1 MAKIGFIGTGV
12 MGAAMAGHLL
22 DAGNELYV
30 YNRTKAK
37 TDSLVARGATYCA
50 TPQEIAEVTDIVFSI
65 VGYPKDVREIYFG
78 EKGVFKA
85 DVQGT
90 FLVDMTTSEP
100 ALAQE
105 IYQAAK
111 EAGASALDAPV
122 SGGDIGAKNASLTIM
137 VGGEKEAYEH
147 LLPYFEA
154 IGKTITRQGAAGA
167 GQHTKMANQI
177 AIAGTMTAMTELMVY
192 VDKAG
197 LDVEKVLQT
206 VGGGSAAT
214 WSMTNYAPRIL
225 REDFSAGFFVK
236 HFIKDLGIA
245 LVEAEKMGI
254 ELPATA
260 GAKKLYD
267 RLAEEGYE
275 NDGTQALIKLWWPEG
290 VRPNK

>member
-22 DAGNELYV
+22 DAGNELFV

-37 TDSLVARGATYCA
+37 TDALVARGATYCA
-50 TPQEIAEVTDIVFSI
+50 TPQEIAEATDIVFSI

-78 EKGVFKA
+78 ENGVFKA
-85 DVQGT
+85 DVQGA

-122 SGGDIGAKNASLTIM
+122 SGGDIGAQNASLTIM
-137 VGGEKEAYEH
+137 VGGEEEAYEH
-147 LLPYFEA
+147 LLPYFET

-192 VDKAG
+192 ADKAG

-225 REDFSAGFFVK
+225 SEDFSAGFFVK

-245 LVEAEKMGI
+245 LAEAEKMGL

>member
-1 MAKIGFIGTGV
+1 MVKIGFIGTGV

-22 DAGNELYV
+22 DAGNELFV
-30 YNRTKAK
+30 YNRTKSK
-37 TDSLVARGATYCA
+37 TDELVARGATYCA
-50 TPQEIAEVTDIVFSI
+50 SPKAIAEEADLIFSI
-65 VGYPKDVREIYFG
+65 VGYPQDVREIYFG
-78 EKGVFKA
+78 EMGVFKA
-85 DVQGT
+85 NVQEKV
-90 FLVDMTTSEP
+90 LVDMTTSEP
-100 ALAQE
+100 GLAQE

-111 EAGASALDAPV
+111 EAGAFALDAPV
-122 SGGDIGAKNASLTIM
+122 SGGDIGAKNATLTIM
-137 VGGEKEAYEH
+137 VGGDEAAYQA
-147 LLPYFEA
+147 LLPYFEI
-154 IGKTITRQGAAGA
+154 IGKTVAHQGRAGA

-192 VDKAG
+192 ADKAG
-197 LDVEKVLQT
+197 LNVEKVLQT

-214 WSMTNYAPRIL
+214 WSLTNYAPRIL

-245 LVEAEKMGI
+245 LSEAEKMGI

-267 RLAEEGYE
+267 RLADKGYE

>member
-22 DAGNELYV
+22 AAGHELYV
-30 YNRTKAK
+30 YNRTKSK
-37 TDSLVARGATYCA
+37 TDDLVARGANYCP
-50 TPQEIAEVTDIVFSI
+50 TPKDVAAEAEIIFSI

-78 EKGVFKA
+78 EEGIFKA
-85 DVQGT
+85 NIQGKV
-90 FLVDMTTSEP
+90 FVDMTTSEP

-105 IYQAAK
+105 IYQAAN
-111 EAGASALDAPV
+111 ASQANALDAPV

-137 VGGEKEAYEH
+137 VGGDEEVYTQV
-147 LLPYFEA
+147 LPYFET
-154 IGKTITRQGAAGA
+154 IGKTIAYQGAAGA

-192 VDKAG
+192 ADKAG

-214 WSMTNYAPRIL
+214 WSLTNYAPRIL

-245 LVEAEKMGI
+245 LSEAEKMGI
-254 ELPATA
+254 DLPATA

-267 RLAEEGYE
+267 RLAKDGYE

>member
-1 MAKIGFIGTGV
+1 MVKIGFIGTGV

-22 DAGNELYV
+22 DAGNELFV

-37 TDSLVARGATYCA
+37 TDALVARGATYCA
-50 TPQEIAEVTDIVFSI
+50 TPQEIAEATDIVFSI

-122 SGGDIGAKNASLTIM
+122 SGGDIGAQNASLTIM
-137 VGGEKEAYEH
+137 VGGEEEAYEH
-147 LLPYFEA
+147 LLPYFET

-192 VDKAG
+192 ADKAG

-225 REDFSAGFFVK
+225 REDFSAGFFV
-236 HFIKDLGIA
+236 
-245 LVEAEKMGI
+245 
-254 ELPATA
+254 
-260 GAKKLYD
+260 
-267 RLAEEGYE
+267 
-275 NDGTQALIKLWWPEG
+275 
-290 VRPNK
+290 

>member
-12 MGAAMAGHLL
+12 MGAAMAGHLFA
-22 DAGNELYV
+22 AGHELYV

-37 TDSLVARGATYCA
+37 TENLVARGANYCP
-50 TPQEIAEVTDIVFSI
+50 TPKDVAAEAEIIFSI

-78 EKGVFKA
+78 EEGIFKA
-85 DVQGT
+85 NIQGKV
-90 FLVDMTTSEP
+90 FVDMTTSEP
-100 ALAQE
+100 VLAQE
-105 IYQAAK
+105 IYQAAN
-111 EAGASALDAPV
+111 ASQANALDAPV

-137 VGGEKEAYEH
+137 VGGDEEVYTQV
-147 LLPYFEA
+147 LPYFET
-154 IGKTITRQGAAGA
+154 IGKTIAYQGAAGA

-192 VDKAG
+192 ADKAG

-214 WSMTNYAPRIL
+214 WSLTNYAPRIL

-245 LVEAEKMGI
+245 LLEAEKMGI
-254 ELPATA
+254 DLPATA

-267 RLAEEGYE
+267 RLAEDGYE